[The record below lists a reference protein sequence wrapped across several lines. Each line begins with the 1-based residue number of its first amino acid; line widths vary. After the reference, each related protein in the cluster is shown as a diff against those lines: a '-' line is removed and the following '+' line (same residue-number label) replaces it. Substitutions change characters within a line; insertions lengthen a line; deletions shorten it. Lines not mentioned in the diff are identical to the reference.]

1 LGTDTRNE
9 SQGAI
14 EAYTV
19 EVTLFATPDVCARL
33 QQAASSIELDGRR
46 TAIDWVLEPEL
57 EQAVGE
63 LSVRCRRAEARGLAE
78 QLAAHVRA
86 VAGFPCVVA
95 VVFHSIGRF
104 GGHFAFSF
112 VPPGVCQGC
121 GRAVGRLG
129 EDGYHYGCRPAS
141 RDEAKAFADARVL
154 GLRA

>member
-1 LGTDTRNE
+1 
-9 SQGAI
+9 
-14 EAYTV
+14 
-19 EVTLFATPDVCARL
+19 VTLFATPDVCARL
-33 QQAASSIELDGRR
+33 QQVASSIELDGRR

-86 VAGFPCVVA
+86 VVGFPCVPSAGSGQALA

-112 VPPGVCQGC
+112 VPPGVCRGC
-121 GRAVGRLG
+121 GRAAGRLDD
-129 EDGYHYGCRPAS
+129 DGYHPGCRPLS
-141 RDEAKAFADARVL
+141 RNEAKAFADARVL
-154 GLRA
+154 GLRMPETR